1 MRRLPCELRPI
12 LKRRACN
19 GVHAVKDN
27 PVFFTT
33 LYNTKVMTKVYP
45 WPLVIKLIFPHRKLF
60 LFVRE

>member
-1 MRRLPCELRPI
+1 RPI

-27 PVFFTT
+27 PFFFTT